1 MSEES
6 SGSGLKNAILGLVT
20 IVVTAIA
27 GVIGKNIM
35 GGDEAAAPAPASAA
49 APVINLNLEI
59 NNTVKGGSGGGSA
72 APAAAPAPKPAPKKD
87 DWTKAEPKW

>member
-6 SGSGLKNAILGLVT
+6 SGSGLKNAIIGLVT
-20 IVVTAIA
+20 IIVTAVA
-27 GVIGKNIM
+27 GVVGKNLM
-35 GGDEAAAPAPASAA
+35 GSDEAPPAAAVAAPAPI
-49 APVINLNLEI
+49 INLNVEN

-72 APAAAPAPKPAPKKD
+72 PAAKPAPKKD

>member
-49 APVINLNLEI
+49 APVINLNLEN

-87 DWTKAEPKW
+87 DWTKEEPKW

>member
-6 SGSGLKNAILGLVT
+6 SGGGLKNAIIGLVT
-20 IVVTAIA
+20 IIVTAIA

-35 GGDEAAAPAPASAA
+35 GGDEAAAPAPAAA
-49 APVINLNLEI
+49 APVINLNLEN
-59 NNTVKGGSGGGSA
+59 NNTVKGGSAGGAS

-87 DWTKAEPKW
+87 DWAKAEPKW